1 MSASLKPREIILR
14 PHVTEKSMG
23 SLQHQ
28 NAYTFVVDS
37 RANKIQIREAVE
49 KIFGVRVKK
58 VNTHIRKGKRKR
70 FRMAMGK
77 KPDLKKALVTL
88 EENYRIDI
96 L

>member
-1 MSASLKPREIILR
+1 MSAPLKPREIILR

-28 NAYTFVVDS
+28 NAYTFVVAG
-37 RANKIQIREAVE
+37 RANKIQIRAAVE

-70 FRMAMGK
+70 FRMSMGR
-77 KPDLKKALVTL
+77 KPDQKKAVVTL

>member
-1 MSASLKPREIILR
+1 MSAPLKPRQIILR

-28 NAYTFVVDS
+28 NAYTFVVDG
-37 RANKIQIREAVE
+37 RANKIQIREAIE
-49 KIFGVRVKK
+49 KIFNVRVKK
-58 VNTHIRKGKRKR
+58 VNTHVRKGKRKR
-70 FRMAMGK
+70 FRMTMGK
-77 KPDLKKALVTL
+77 KPDMKKAVVTL

>member
-1 MSASLKPREIILR
+1 MRAPMRPREIILR
-14 PHVTEKSMG
+14 PHITEKTMG

-28 NAYTFVVDS
+28 NAYTFVVDG

-49 KIFGVRVKK
+49 KIFNVRVKK

-77 KPDLKKALVTL
+77 KPDMKKALITL

>member
-1 MSASLKPREIILR
+1 MRAPMRPREIILR
-14 PHVTEKSMG
+14 PHITEKTMG

-28 NAYTFVVDS
+28 NAYTFVVHP

-49 KIFGVRVKK
+49 KIFNVRVKN

-70 FRMAMGK
+70 FRMAMGR
-77 KPDLKKALVTL
+77 KPDVKKAIVTL
-88 EENYRIDI
+88 EENYRIEI

>member
-1 MSASLKPREIILR
+1 MSSPMLPREILIR

-28 NAYTFVVDS
+28 NAYTFVVDG

-49 KIFGVRVKK
+49 KIFNVRVKK
-58 VNTHIRKGKRKR
+58 VNTHVRKGKRRR
-70 FRMAMGK
+70 FRMSMGK
-77 KPDLKKALVTL
+77 KPDLKKAIVTL